1 MGVEYNKLG
10 TAARKIESIY
20 HAEGRYFNTS
30 ATATPIWRTE
40 YSIKDHLDD

>member
-10 TAARKIESIY
+10 VAARKIEAIY

-30 ATATPIWRTE
+30 VTTTPSWRTE
-40 YSIKDHLDD
+40 YSIKDHFED